1 MRILIIEDE
10 QHNVVMLEGLIK
22 LLRPEWDIIDALD
35 SVEDSVTWFN
45 CNEHPDL
52 IFMDIQLIDGDC
64 FSIFDQVKI
73 ESMVIFTTAYDNY
86 AIKAFKVN
94 SIDYLLKPIKDKDL
108 EEAIH
113 KFERVNNAICRS
125 RVDYDKVIGMIKS
138 DNKQYKNRFMVSGKD
153 SFFKLNTTD
162 IAMFNSKNKI
172 TFAVTY
178 DNKEHIIDHS
188 LDKLEHELDPVTFY
202 RANRHTILN
211 IDSIDRFENYFG
223 GKLIVKLIPP
233 FDDTITISRLKTSAF
248 KIWVG
253 K

>member
-10 QHNVVMLEGLIK
+10 QHNIVMLEGLIK
-22 LLRPEWDIIDALD
+22 MLRPEWNIIDTLD
-35 SVEDSVTWFN
+35 SVEDSVIWFN
-45 CNEHPDL
+45 KNDHPDL

-64 FSIFDQVKI
+64 FSIFEQVKI
-73 ESMVIFTTAYDNY
+73 ESLVIFTTAYDNY

-94 SIDYLLKPIKDKDL
+94 SVDYLLKPIKDKDL

-113 KFERVNNAICRS
+113 KFERIKNAIS
-125 RVDYDKVIGMIKS
+125 KNRVDYNKVIGMIRS
-138 DNKQYKNRFMVSGKD
+138 DHKQYKNRFMVCGKD

-162 IAMFNSKNKI
+162 IAMFTSRNKI

-178 DNKEHIIDHS
+178 DNKEHVIDHS
-188 LDKLEHELDPVTFY
+188 LDKLEHELDPVNFY

-211 IDSIDRFENYFG
+211 IDSIDKFENYFG

-233 FDDTITISRLKTSAF
+233 FKETITISRLKTSAF